1 MQSTEQD
8 GVERTGN
15 RLQDAAVDPTDES
28 LAETA
33 ISDAALLGRLRADP
47 NFFQRHPELL
57 SELNL
62 PHDSGQAI
70 SLIERQVAI
79 LRERNMQMRRRM
91 NEMIQTA
98 QANDALFAK
107 TRTLTLELLNV
118 DSWHELNEVLATY
131 VLADFQA
138 DFVCCHLMHLPVYLD
153 HLASHEADPPYER
166 FLPGDVPVCTMLRAE
181 ELAGL
186 FPVQNHEQDGSAVL
200 VPLRW
205 EPGEGE
211 GCLAIGSRT
220 TNRFA
225 SDMDTL
231 FVTYIGEVLGR
242 VITRLAT

>member
-1 MQSTEQD
+1 MALHQLTT
-8 GVERTGN
+8 GVFSQGDTG
-15 RLQDAAVDPTDES
+15 LFQPLVDD
-28 LAETA
+28 
-33 ISDAALLGRLRADP
+33 LLYRDP
-47 NFFQRHPELL
+47 YL
-57 SELNL
+57 
-62 PHDSGQAI
+62 
-70 SLIERQVAI
+70 
-79 LRERNMQMRRRM
+79 
-91 NEMIQTA
+91 
-98 QANDALFAK
+98 
-107 TRTLTLELLNV
+107 
-118 DSWHELNEVLATY
+118 

-166 FLPGDVPVCTMLRAE
+166 FLPGEVPVCTMLRAE

-200 VPLRW
+200 VPRRW
-205 EPGEGE
+205 EPGDGE